1 MSTKPIK
8 AFKLTSSSGAYWRGK
23 SENAMLQ
30 RIYGTA
36 FLKKE
41 ELEEYLEYVSSPRR
55 VFGRNLLYGMARGL
69 GFTLGFSILGAL
81 AMLVLSR
88 LAARNVPLIGEFLAE
103 VLAQAE
109 RLKR

>member
-1 MSTKPIK
+1 MPGAGPFLIFAQKTPPKGEYFSKST
-8 AFKLTSSSGAYWRGK
+8 
-23 SENAMLQ
+23 
-30 RIYGTA
+30 
-36 FLKKE
+36 
-41 ELEEYLEYVSSPRR
+41 RR

-81 AMLVLSR
+81 AMMVLSR

-109 RLKR
+109 RLRR

>member
-1 MSTKPIK
+1 MRE
-8 AFKLTSSSGAYWRGK
+8 KLEKRLEY
-23 SENAMLQ
+23 LV
-30 RIYGTA
+30 GT
-36 FLKKE
+36 LE
-41 ELEEYLEYVSSPRR
+41 RMRLEEYLEYVSSTRR

-109 RLKR
+109 CLRR

>member
-1 MSTKPIK
+1 MRE
-8 AFKLTSSSGAYWRGK
+8 KLEKRLEY
-23 SENAMLQ
+23 LV
-30 RIYGTA
+30 GT
-36 FLKKE
+36 LE
-41 ELEEYLEYVSSPRR
+41 RMRLEEYLEYVSSTRR

-81 AMLVLSR
+81 AMILSR

-109 RLKR
+109 RLRR